1 MLNGQIVLVTG
12 ASRGIGNAIALTLGG
27 AGATVIGT
35 ATSEEG
41 ADNIS
46 KIFSESDILGKGMKL
61 NVTDNDQITSVLKA
75 VTDEY
80 GAVDVLINNAG
91 ITRDNILVRMKEEE
105 WDDIINTNLSS
116 VYRMS
121 KAVLRGMIK
130 KRSGRII
137 SITSVV
143 GAMGNAGQS
152 NYAAAKAGIMGFTKS
167 LAREVGARGITVNA
181 VAPGFIDTDM
191 TSSLADDHK
200 AALLS
205 QVPIKRLETPEEI
218 ADKLYDDPELHWV
231 VLMVNNITDRY
242 HQWPM
247 NNRQFL
253 AHIAARYDNVDAT
266 HHYEIYQSS
275 GDTAI
280 KIDIGISNVDTDGD
294 TISDAVLVTNRE
306 YEESKQ
312 DTIRNIQL
320 LDPQYLE
327 QFVEEFESL
336 VSDTED

>member
-1 MLNGQIVLVTG
+1 MLNGKLILVTG

-46 KIFSESDILGKGMKL
+46 KIFAENNILGCGMSL
-61 NVTDNDQITSVLKA
+61 NVTSNDQIINVLKDI
-75 VTDEY
+75 TEEY
-80 GAVDVLINNAG
+80 GTVDILINNAG

-152 NYAAAKAGIMGFTKS
+152 NYSAAKAGMIGFTKS
-167 LAREVGARGITVNA
+167 LAREVGIRGITVNA
-181 VAPGFIDTDM
+181 VAPGFIETDM
-191 TSSLADDHK
+191 TDNLPDDQKEALA
-200 AALLS
+200 S
-205 QVPIKRLETPEEI
+205 QIPMGRLGTAEEV
-218 ADKLYDDPELHWV
+218 AQA
-231 VLMVNNITDRY
+231 VL
-242 HQWPM
+242 
-247 NNRQFL
+247 FL
-253 AHIAARYDNVDAT
+253 AGG
-266 HHYEIYQSS
+266 S
-275 GDTAI
+275 GSYIT
-280 KIDIGISNVDTDGD
+280 GQTLHVNGGMYTV
-294 TISDAVLVTNRE
+294 
-306 YEESKQ
+306 
-312 DTIRNIQL
+312 
-320 LDPQYLE
+320 
-327 QFVEEFESL
+327 
-336 VSDTED
+336 

>member
-12 ASRGIGNAIALTLGG
+12 ASRGIGKAIALTLGG

-35 ATSEEG
+35 ATSDEG

-91 ITRDNILVRMKEEE
+91 ITKDNILVRMKEEE

-152 NYAAAKAGIMGFTKS
+152 NYSAAKAGMIGFTKS
-167 LAREVGARGITVNA
+167 LAREVGIRGITVNA
-181 VAPGFIDTDM
+181 VAPGFIETDM
-191 TSSLADDHK
+191 TDNLPDDQKEALA
-200 AALLS
+200 S
-205 QVPIKRLETPEEI
+205 QIPMGRLGTAEEV
-218 ADKLYDDPELHWV
+218 AQA
-231 VLMVNNITDRY
+231 VL
-242 HQWPM
+242 
-247 NNRQFL
+247 FL
-253 AHIAARYDNVDAT
+253 AGG
-266 HHYEIYQSS
+266 S
-275 GDTAI
+275 GSYIT
-280 KIDIGISNVDTDGD
+280 GQTLHVNGGMYTV
-294 TISDAVLVTNRE
+294 
-306 YEESKQ
+306 
-312 DTIRNIQL
+312 
-320 LDPQYLE
+320 
-327 QFVEEFESL
+327 
-336 VSDTED
+336 